1 MKKRVIKLGIAN
13 EGEILEFLTYIMRR
27 EDEEIRMADSFK
39 AAELLGS
46 ITECS
51 EARAKAEAV
60 ML

>member
-1 MKKRVIKLGIAN
+1 MGIAN

-27 EDEEIRMADSFK
+27 EDEEIRMADSLKRRSFWV
-39 AAELLGS
+39 S